1 MYRNYYFNTARK
13 PCKGRGD
20 WLFGQHLDQ
29 GGISALQGTYAWL
42 GREYVGSATVRLSVA
57 QHDSQIQRGLA
68 AKEAVECKS
77 KPILEEKT
85 RNILFPMSSP
95 PGRSQPM

>member
-1 MYRNYYFNTARK
+1 MYRNHYFNTARK